1 MRRESK
7 KRSLE
12 KGYYKRN
19 PCKEV
24 FTCKVCGRLVT
35 PEGAGSGHRNHCP
48 NCLTS
53 LHLDVEP
60 GDRAADCGGCGCAR
74 AASGPLSTGAAGAG
88 HSAPIGWRR
97 TTTL

>member
-1 MRRESK
+1 MKRESK

-53 LHLDVEP
+53 LHLDLEP
-60 GDRAADCGGCGCAR
+60 GDQD
-74 AASGPLSTGAAGAG
+74 
-88 HSAPIGWRR
+88 
-97 TTTL
+97 